1 MLLVLGWPMVLVLPK
16 EKVLFWVVVAEPNGL
31 KRLEACCC
39 GWPNKLPVVVPNAP
53 VPVMQTVNTYIQ
65 DTHTKKK
72 KKQFLRYNHL
82 LVPNEVLVW
91 PKLKPVFGADEPK
104 SPVPVLGVAAAVGPK
119 RPPVPAA
126 MGLEGPFLPA
136 W

>member
-1 MLLVLGWPMVLVLPK
+1 MPNSPMLLVLGWPMVLVLPK

-53 VPVMQTVNTYIQ
+53 V
-65 DTHTKKK
+65 
-72 KKQFLRYNHL
+72 